1 MRTGLLHL
9 LLLLIP
15 DGECVAATNFTT
27 ATTTVGE
34 SVFLKCPRDNKF
46 LGSLLWIRL
55 VSGTFPEFLFGTPTI
70 NSVSIKNGTFSSAH
84 RITAKQMPGEF
95 VLQIP
100 NVQKSDTAVYYCLKV
115 TQHELMFLSG
125 TFLQVKDNYM
135 NSAAATQDSGSDE
148 SRSGPSVTLRCS
160 VLRPF
165 GNKTCTDEHKVYWFR
180 SGTDEAHPSF
190 IYAHEEC
197 QKVKKDSV
205 QKCFYAF
212 SKNLSSS
219 DAGTYSCAV
228 AACGEIFMGRARE
241 FTKKDQ
247 NADGCDLLQYL
258 IYVLGAALAL
268 SVISLAFLIKKS
280 MTQTCFCCRAHP
292 QAHEE
297 TSTGVQQSDED
308 SLLYSMPKIIARKSG
323 KGGQMDVR
331 RPDEFSTYTDVCVVR
346 RNFNDPSF

>member
-241 FTKKDQ
+241 FTKK
-247 NADGCDLLQYL
+247 
-258 IYVLGAALAL
+258 
-268 SVISLAFLIKKS
+268 
-280 MTQTCFCCRAHP
+280 AHP

>member
-1 MRTGLLHL
+1 
-9 LLLLIP
+9 
-15 DGECVAATNFTT
+15 
-27 ATTTVGE
+27 
-34 SVFLKCPRDNKF
+34 
-46 LGSLLWIRL
+46 
-55 VSGTFPEFLFGTPTI
+55 
-70 NSVSIKNGTFSSAH
+70 
-84 RITAKQMPGEF
+84 
-95 VLQIP
+95 
-100 NVQKSDTAVYYCLKV
+100 
-115 TQHELMFLSG
+115 
-125 TFLQVKDNYM
+125 M

-280 MTQTCFCCRAHP
+280 MTQTCFCCRGKRFCTLIIITQAHP

>member
-1 MRTGLLHL
+1 FSFILCSILFL
-9 LLLLIP
+9 QLENQI
-15 DGECVAATNFTT
+15 VKS
-27 ATTTVGE
+27 TTTVGE

-125 TFLQVKDNYM
+125 TFLQVKGKVGK
-135 NSAAATQDSGSDE
+135 TQLHE
-148 SRSGPSVTLRCS
+148 LRPSVTLRCS

-241 FTKKDQ
+241 FTKKGKHFVFSIINCVLSCVNYFFALFFLYHTDQ

-280 MTQTCFCCRAHP
+280 MTQTCFCCRGKRFCTLIIIT
-292 QAHEE
+292 Q
-297 TSTGVQQSDED
+297 GFSDFLIRVEILPWSSSD
-308 SLLYSMPKIIARKSG
+308 LYTAIKHDQHVHA
-323 KGGQMDVR
+323 
-331 RPDEFSTYTDVCVVR
+331 
-346 RNFNDPSF
+346 